1 MFEIDSDNFS
11 MELAKVKL
19 AYSGNGNDYNFD
31 GVESVS
37 IDNKSDEDIKS
48 ALTDSDLVFII
59 AGVQTLNVAK
69 IAKEIGALTV
79 AIVEKEIKSSDIDTF
94 FVVDDK
100 NKSIFQNI
108 IKSISDLIAVP
119 GLINLDVTDVK
130 DILGN
135 AGRAY
140 SGTGEAENTTDAVK
154 NAIKSVDGNISNSKS
169 LLLNLLGAT
178 DGLSMMEVND
188 AATALQEAVNE
199 DAEIIWGVSIEESL
213 GDKIIATVIAARCD
227 E

>member
-11 MELAKVKL
+11 MKLAKVKL

-140 SGTGEAENTTDAVK
+140 SGTGEAENTTDPVK